1 MNTLKALSESGSSRG
16 EPAAKRARKDGAGM
30 GSGAGS
36 VDSVVEKYKRNSK
49 ELVTSLLDNLKI
61 VWAQIQEQNNQAG
74 SSGSTLS
81 AVNEVEVRLGMLVMQ
96 ERRFTPQLVL
106 SEARAL
112 QLGEGARAGL
122 EFRAG
127 VDESNFHSIKQA
139 LVKRGYVATDQA
151 PSRLRVNTRGQ
162 RWEIGKNNNTI
173 TTETK
178 RKFFQVDLAL
188 LSHEYDVRISAARET
203 PGAAGSIDAAV
214 EDSWT
219 QERLKRR
226 TSYVSK
232 TCPWRVDVTDVEIT
246 SRVAVGSR
254 GPVVGD
260 GYTLTTTRELEIE
273 IELDSTRTLQWAG
286 AKPDVLLKE
295 TTGLAQQLSAVLN
308 ICLNNCVEV
317 CSDQPL
323 EQMNLSDY
331 KNAIRDINQN
341 LRSALNQQDSSKNMD
356 FIGSMPVNL
365 TRKNLNVVL
374 RKNYFVTEKTDGIRY
389 LLYVVAD
396 PVTKGPV
403 AVLMDR
409 KGAVFKIPGSAAVGE
424 ALGVGTVLDGELV
437 HNRTYKKQVFLMF
450 DVLAIKASP
459 KLHLTFSERID
470 LIAGEVNTLCRK
482 YLEAPKEA
490 AVGGA
495 AESPLWLIRK
505 IFRKKTEIGEIVNFL
520 RTEDGERV
528 YFENERRHHKSDGII
543 FQADAPYIIGTNME
557 LFKWKWLELRS
568 VDLQAVTKDNGE
580 LRLFAAGPEAT
591 EIDCMLAN
599 TVSLAQYDT
608 YRLRADMEEAS
619 LRRPIVE
626 VTYDTVVGT
635 WRYHHL
641 RRDKKEPNKI
651 QTVIG
656 VMLELAEQI
665 PIEELE
671 YSFLSGGSG
680 SDFSGQVTKMK
691 EQLLEWKRKSAAKR

>member
-1 MNTLKALSESGSSRG
+1 MSTLKALSESSSSRG
-16 EPAAKRARKDGAGM
+16 EPSAKRARKDGAGG
-30 GSGAGS
+30 GSTGS
-36 VDSVVEKYKRNSK
+36 VDSAIEKYKRNSK
-49 ELVTSLLDNLKI
+49 DLTTSLLDNLKMA
-61 VWAQIQEQNNQAG
+61 WSQIQEQNNTAANSRDG
-74 SSGSTLS
+74 TT
-81 AVNEVEVRLGMLVMQ
+81 AVHEIEIRLGMLVMQ

-106 SEARAL
+106 SEARSL
-112 QLGEGARAGL
+112 QLAEGARAGL

-127 VDESNFHSIKQA
+127 VDESNFHSIKDA
-139 LVKRGYVATDQA
+139 LGKRGYEASEQA
-151 PSRLRVNTRGQ
+151 PSRLRVNQRGQ
-162 RWEIGKNNNTI
+162 RWEIGKSNITI
-173 TTETK
+173 SAETK
-178 RKFFQVDLAL
+178 RKFFQADLAL
-188 LSHEYDVRISAARET
+188 LSHEYDVRISAAKET
-203 PGAAGSIDAAV
+203 PSAAGSIDATV

-226 TSYVSK
+226 TSYTSK

-246 SRVAVGSR
+246 VRSNTAVGR
-254 GPVVGD
+254 GTPD
-260 GYTLTTTRELEIE
+260 GHTLTTTREME
-273 IELDSTRTLQWAG
+273 IELELDAARTLQWVN
-286 AKPDVLLKE
+286 AKPEVLLKE
-295 TTGLAQQLSAVLN
+295 TTILAQQLCAVLN
-308 ICLNNCVEV
+308 ICLSNCVEV
-317 CSDQPL
+317 CADQPL
-323 EQMNLSDY
+323 EQMTLSDY
-331 KNAIRDINQN
+331 KNAIRDINQS
-341 LRSALNQQDSSKNMD
+341 LRSALNQQDSKNID

-374 RKNYFVTEKTDGIRY
+374 RRNYFVTEKTDGIRY

-396 PVTKGPV
+396 PATKGPV

-424 ALGVGTVLDGELV
+424 ALGIGTVLDGELV

-450 DVLAIKASP
+450 DVLAIGASP
-459 KLHLTFSERID
+459 KLHLPFSERID
-470 LIAGEVNTLCRK
+470 LIAGEVNTLCRR
-482 YLEAPKEA
+482 YLEAPKEGPH
-490 AVGGA
+490 GGGH
-495 AESPLWLIRK
+495 AEDPLWLIRK

-543 FQADAPYIIGTNME
+543 FQADAPYVIGTNME

-608 YRLRADMEEAS
+608 YRLRADMEEAA

-671 YSFLSGGSG
+671 YSFLSGGVT
-680 SDFSGQVTKMK
+680 SDFSTQVTKMK
-691 EQLLEWKRKSAAKR
+691 GQLLDWKRKSASKR

>member
-1 MNTLKALSESGSSRG
+1 
-16 EPAAKRARKDGAGM
+16 
-30 GSGAGS
+30 
-36 VDSVVEKYKRNSK
+36 
-49 ELVTSLLDNLKI
+49 
-61 VWAQIQEQNNQAG
+61 
-74 SSGSTLS
+74 
-81 AVNEVEVRLGMLVMQ
+81 
-96 ERRFTPQLVL
+96 
-106 SEARAL
+106 
-112 QLGEGARAGL
+112 
-122 EFRAG
+122 
-127 VDESNFHSIKQA
+127 
-139 LVKRGYVATDQA
+139 
-151 PSRLRVNTRGQ
+151 
-162 RWEIGKNNNTI
+162 
-173 TTETK
+173 
-178 RKFFQVDLAL
+178 
-188 LSHEYDVRISAARET
+188 
-203 PGAAGSIDAAV
+203 
-214 EDSWT
+214 
-219 QERLKRR
+219 
-226 TSYVSK
+226 
-232 TCPWRVDVTDVEIT
+232 VDVTDVEIT
-246 SRVAVGSR
+246 ARAAAVGKGAAADSQ
-254 GPVVGD
+254 
-260 GYTLTTTRELEIE
+260 TLTTTRELEVE
-273 IELDSTRTLQWAG
+273 LELDATRTLQWAN

-295 TTGLAQQLSAVLN
+295 TTILAQQLSAVLN
-308 ICLNNCVEV
+308 VCLANCVEV

-323 EQMNLSDY
+323 EQMTLSDY
-331 KNAIRDINQN
+331 KNAIRDINQS
-341 LRSALNQQDSSKNMD
+341 LRSALNQQESKNMD

-374 RKNYFVTEKTDGIRY
+374 RKNYYVTEKTDGIRY

-396 PVTKGPV
+396 PATKGPV

-409 KGAVFKIPGSAAVGE
+409 KGAIFKIPGSAAVGE
-424 ALGVGTVLDGELV
+424 ALGIGTVLDGELV

-450 DVLAIKASP
+450 DVLAIGAAP
-459 KLHLTFSERID
+459 KLHLLFSERID

-482 YLEAPKEA
+482 YLEAPKES
-490 AVGGA
+490 VGGHV
-495 AESPLWLIRK
+495 EDPLWLIRK

-543 FQADAPYIIGTNME
+543 FQADAPYVIGTNME

-568 VDLQAVTKDNGE
+568 VDLQAVTKDSGE

-599 TVSLAQYDT
+599 IVSLAQYDT

-671 YSFLSGGSG
+671 YSFLSGGVT
-680 SDFSGQVTKMK
+680 SDFSAQVTKMK
-691 EQLLEWKRKSAAKR
+691 GQLLDWKRKSASKR